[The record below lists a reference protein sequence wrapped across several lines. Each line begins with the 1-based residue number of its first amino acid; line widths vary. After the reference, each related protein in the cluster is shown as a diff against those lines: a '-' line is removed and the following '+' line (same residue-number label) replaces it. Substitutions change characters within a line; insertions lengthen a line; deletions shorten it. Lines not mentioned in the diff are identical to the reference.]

1 MASIRAFLIAG
12 ILITIVLIPGQSQ
25 SVNDSGIELIPEDG
39 YFALPFEVKG
49 AILLRYQVTVLG
61 GGEVDVFIM
70 SPENFQRYAS
80 WQPFSYQESSSMGV
94 MDVSKEFMLL
104 PEDYYFVIDNTER
117 GQGNIS
123 GSAEV
128 SYELRHLSP
137 VGPLLEM
144 LVPLALIMAAIVV
157 LIIILL
163 LMIRRDEK
171 SGGPGRVSGRK

>member
-1 MASIRAFLIAG
+1 
-12 ILITIVLIPGQSQ
+12 
-25 SVNDSGIELIPEDG
+25 
-39 YFALPFEVKG
+39 
-49 AILLRYQVTVLG
+49 
-61 GGEVDVFIM
+61 
-70 SPENFQRYAS
+70 
-80 WQPFSYQESSSMGV
+80 MGV

-123 GSAEV
+123 GSVEV

-157 LIIILL
+157 LVIIILL